1 MEKLVDGILW
11 YIVFIFSITFHEA
24 AHALLSFKL
33 GDRTAYEGGQ
43 VSMDPIPHIR
53 REPVG
58 TVVFPLVSYI
68 MGGWMI
74 GWASTPY
81 DPHWA
86 LRFPKRSAMM
96 SLAGP
101 ASNMIL
107 VIIAFL
113 LIRLGVM
120 LDIFYAPD
128 SINFSHI
135 TAATNAG
142 IFDGVAK
149 IISILF
155 SLNLILCFF
164 NLLPLPPLDGSGIV
178 PLVLSEKTARN
189 YMDIIIQNRVFYL
202 IGLLVAWKVFG
213 YVFGPI
219 HLLAINLLYPGAG
232 YH

>member
-1 MEKLVDGILW
+1 MEKLVNGLLW

-24 AHALLSFKL
+24 AHALISFKL
-33 GDRTAYEGGQ
+33 GDTTAYEGGQ

-53 REPVG
+53 REPIG
-58 TVVFPLVSYI
+58 TVVFPLLSYI

-86 LRFPKRSAMM
+86 LRFPKRSALM

-101 ASNMIL
+101 ASNLIL
-107 VIIAFL
+107 VIIAFV

-120 LDIFYAPD
+120 FDIFYAPD
-128 SINFSHI
+128 SINFSHV
-135 TAATNAG
+135 TAATSAG
-142 IFDGVAK
+142 IFEGIAVF
-149 IISILF
+149 ISIFF

-178 PLVLSEKTARN
+178 PLVLGEQTART
-189 YMDIIIQNRVFYL
+189 YMDIIQNRMFSL
-202 IGLLVAWKVFG
+202 IGLLVAWKVFS